1 MHIKFMA
8 HGTGSGSGAAAYL
21 TQEKDHKGEVRPGIE
36 VLRGNPEQ
44 LGKLI
49 DSLDFVH
56 RYSSGV
62 IAWSPEDKPTK
73 EQIDAVLND
82 FEKLAFAGLEGNR
95 YAWAA
100 VRHDEE
106 NGGCHVHVIAA
117 RVDLQT
123 GKSLNIAPPNWQKSY
138 DPLRDMHNWQNGWA
152 RPDDPTRAREQ
163 RPSTP
168 DLRKTPAGQL
178 KEAIAGVL
186 AWESVNGHLPDRKA
200 VLERLSEFGEVSR
213 IGKDYIS
220 IKIPD
225 QPKNLRFTGAL
236 FEENFNADTY
246 TKTVCAARGRPTGAT
261 AAERENAEA
270 ARDKF
275 ESAVQRRA
283 DYNVGRYGLTA
294 QEAGGHKSEI
304 GDGSPAPAGAIQA
317 PVLASVSRDNLP
329 FELVRVPELD
339 DEPASGRVERESVQE
354 PANAGRSP
362 EASSFDFGMVQ
373 EIVPN
378 PKRPKAQKR
387 KIDHEHERKE
397 LTDSNRKRADGLIGT
412 IGQHSAKSGQIHS
425 EVGALASGFSQ
436 GAQERASANGQH
448 SAANKLIEHVRG
460 AIAELAARANS
471 AARGVGKWVAEL
483 AQVVAKE
490 RAAEQKQSRG
500 SSASQD
506 WSR

>member
-1 MHIKFMA
+1 MA
-8 HGTGSGSGAAAYL
+8 HGTGSGSGAAEYL

-62 IAWSPEDKPTK
+62 IAWAPEDKPTR
-73 EQIDAVLND
+73 EQVDAVLND

-123 GKSLNIAPPNWQKSY
+123 GKSLNIAPPSWQKSY
-138 DPLRDMHNWQNGWA
+138 GPLRDMHNWQNGWA

-163 RPSTP
+163 RPSMP

-178 KEAIAGVL
+178 KEAITGVL
-186 AWESVNGHLPDRKA
+186 AWESANGYLPDRKA
-200 VLERLSEFGEVSR
+200 VLERLSEFGEISR
-213 IGKDYIS
+213 AGKDYIS
-220 IKIPD
+220 IKITD

-246 TKTVCAARGRPTGAT
+246 AAIVGAARCRQDGSTDTEQR
-261 AAERENAEA
+261 NAEA

-275 ESAVQRRA
+275 ESSVQRRA

-294 QEAGGHKSEI
+294 QEAGGHKPEI

-317 PVLASVSRDNLP
+317 SVLASVSRDNLP

-354 PANAGRSP
+354 PRNAGESAAVFAP
-362 EASSFDFGMVQ
+362 IADYYEQ
-373 EIVPN
+373 
-378 PKRPKAQKR
+378 PKSKNSTQKR
-387 KIDHEHERKE
+387 KIEDERKAKIAIE
-397 LTDSNRKRADGLIGT
+397 DANRKRADGLIGA
-412 IGQHSAKSGQIHS
+412 IGQHSTKSGQLHQA
-425 EVGALASGFSQ
+425 VGAIAPEFGRWGRQAS
-436 GAQERASANGQH
+436 EQH
-448 SAANKLIEHVRG
+448 RETSAAIERIRG
-460 AIAELAARANS
+460 AIIGLATRVDL
-471 AARGVGKWVAEL
+471 AARGVGKWIAEL
-483 AQVVAKE
+483 TQVVAKE
-490 RAAEQKQSRG
+490 PAAEQKQSRG
-500 SSASQD
+500 SSPSQD
-506 WSR
+506 CSR

>member
-8 HGTGSGSGAAAYL
+8 HGTGSGSGATAYL

-62 IAWSPEDKPTK
+62 IAFAPEDKPTR
-73 EQIDAVLND
+73 EQVDAVLND

-106 NGGCHVHVIAA
+106 NGGCHIHVIAA

-152 RPDDPTRAREQ
+152 RPDDPSRAREQ
-163 RPSTP
+163 RPSMP
-168 DLRKTPAGQL
+168 DLRKTPSGQL
-178 KEAIAGVL
+178 KEAITGVL
-186 AWESVNGHLPDRKA
+186 AWESANGYLPDRKA
-200 VLERLSEFGEVSR
+200 VLERLSEFGAINR

-225 QPKNLRFTGAL
+225 QPKPLRFAGAL

-246 TKTVCAARGRPTGAT
+246 AKTVSADRSRQTGAT
-261 AAERENAEA
+261 AAERQNAEA
-270 ARDKF
+270 ARGKF
-275 ESAVQRRA
+275 ESAVQRRI
-283 DYNVGRYGLTA
+283 DYNVGRYGLSARETR
-294 QEAGGHKSEI
+294 GKHHEI
-304 GDGSPAPAGAIQA
+304 GHSSPTPTAEIQA
-317 PVLASVSRDNLP
+317 PVLVGGGRDNFGL
-329 FELVRVPELD
+329 ELVRVSALD
-339 DEPASGRVERESVQE
+339 DEREGGRMERESVKE
-354 PANAGRSP
+354 PRNAGRSP
-362 EASSFDFGMVQ
+362 ETSGFEFGLVQ
-373 EIVPN
+373 ENTPN

-387 KIDHEHERKE
+387 KIDHE
-397 LTDSNRKRADGLIGT
+397 LTNSNRKRADGLIGA
-412 IGQHSAKSGQIHS
+412 IGQHSAKSRQIHS
-425 EVGALASGFSQ
+425 AVGAIASGFSQ
-436 GAQERASANGQH
+436 GTQERASANGQPT
-448 SAANKLIEHVRG
+448 AANQLIDRVREAATKL
-460 AIAELAARANS
+460 AERAFLTLGR
-471 AARGVGKWVAEL
+471 AGEWVKEL

-500 SSASQD
+500 SSPSHSS
-506 WSR
+506 WR

>member
-62 IAWSPEDKPTK
+62 IAFAPEDKPTR
-73 EQIDAVLND
+73 EQVAAVLND
-82 FEKLAFAGLEGNR
+82 FEKLAFAGLDGNR

-106 NGGCHVHVIAA
+106 SGGCHVHVIAA

-178 KEAIAGVL
+178 KEAITGVL
-186 AWESVNGHLPDRKA
+186 TWESANGYLPDRKA
-200 VLERLSEFGEVSR
+200 VLERLSEFGEIKR
-213 IGKDYIS
+213 TGKDYIS

-225 QPKNLRFTGAL
+225 QPKNLRFSGAL
-236 FEENFNADTY
+236 YEENFNADTY
-246 TKTVCAARGRPTGAT
+246 AKTVSADRGRQDGST
-261 AAERENAEA
+261 AAERANAE
-270 ARDKF
+270 RSRSQF
-275 ESAVQRRA
+275 EQAIQRRA
-283 DYNVGRYGLTA
+283 EYNEGRYGLAA
-294 QEAGGHKSEI
+294 QEVGGHKPEI
-304 GDGSPAPAGAIQA
+304 GRSAGEPAKEFHV
-317 PVLASVSRDNLP
+317 PVLGG
-329 FELVRVPELD
+329 
-339 DEPASGRVERESVQE
+339 SGRGSDDFVRIRVASLDEEQRGERVEPESRTE

-362 EASSFDFGMVQ
+362 EASSFDFGLVQ
-373 EIVPN
+373 ENTPN

-387 KIDHEHERKE
+387 KIDHERKE
-397 LTDSNRKRADGLIGT
+397 LTDSNRKRADGLIGA

-425 EVGALASGFSQ
+425 AVGAIASGFSQ
-436 GAQERASANGQH
+436 GAQERASENGQP
-448 SAANKLIEHVRG
+448 AATNKLIEHVRG